1 MITKMAPTKAD
12 LNIISINCN
21 GYKANSLYTDKL
33 TKSYDCI
40 HLSETWL
47 SQSEFHLLHQYKKDF
62 HLILQPANRHEFGR
76 PFGGTALFL
85 RRKKFQ
91 KVDTIIMEDHLTAVK
106 TSHNNH
112 SLIVMGV
119 YLQSTNNKSD
129 YISTYTTQLATLTG
143 IIDQFNHIADPIILG
158 DFQCCPDKPTTT
170 RTAQPNTLSKHLSQF
185 ITDNNLT
192 PIDIVKGQGP
202 LYTYHHLSLPN
213 KSYIDH
219 ILIPSSLLNLVT
231 DTRVIQPDSMNTGD
245 HLPVSLTLTLTSN
258 DGVEPD
264 TTTDTIENDFIPNH
278 MWQNK
283 EFITLYRQRV
293 SESIKTHHT
302 KDTETILNELQTTLQ
317 NCAAE
322 CYTTYQN
329 KFYNFPSK
337 PWWNDD
343 LRKARKNLQLMFN
356 TWRDE
361 GFPRLDSNV
370 SYNRYRFARKIFRTL
385 VKRAKYQATV
395 DHYINVEKLKRIKPT
410 SYWKEHLLLE
420 RTQTTAKEATKTMH
434 TE

>member
-1 MITKMAPTKAD
+1 MTATTTGQHQTTTTQDIATIDMITKMAPTKAD

-158 DFQCCPDKPTTT
+158 DFNAVLINQQQQEQRNPTPF
-170 RTAQPNTLSKHLSQF
+170 QNISPNS
-185 ITDNNLT
+185 
-192 PIDIVKGQGP
+192 
-202 LYTYHHLSLPN
+202 
-213 KSYIDH
+213 
-219 ILIPSSLLNLVT
+219 
-231 DTRVIQPDSMNTGD
+231 
-245 HLPVSLTLTLTSN
+245 
-258 DGVEPD
+258 
-264 TTTDTIENDFIPNH
+264 
-278 MWQNK
+278 
-283 EFITLYRQRV
+283 
-293 SESIKTHHT
+293 
-302 KDTETILNELQTTLQ
+302 
-317 NCAAE
+317 
-322 CYTTYQN
+322 
-329 KFYNFPSK
+329 
-337 PWWNDD
+337 
-343 LRKARKNLQLMFN
+343 
-356 TWRDE
+356 
-361 GFPRLDSNV
+361 
-370 SYNRYRFARKIFRTL
+370 
-385 VKRAKYQATV
+385 
-395 DHYINVEKLKRIKPT
+395 
-410 SYWKEHLLLE
+410 
-420 RTQTTAKEATKTMH
+420 
-434 TE
+434 

>member
-202 LYTYHHLSLPN
+202 PP
-213 KSYIDH
+213 
-219 ILIPSSLLNLVT
+219 ILTKQVLHRPH
-231 DTRVIQPDSMNTGD
+231 PDSIIIAE
-245 HLPVSLTLTLTSN
+245 PSN
-258 DGVEPD
+258 RHPCH
-264 TTTDTIENDFIPNH
+264 TT
-278 MWQNK
+278 
-283 EFITLYRQRV
+283 R
-293 SESIKTHHT
+293 
-302 KDTETILNELQTTLQ
+302 LNEH
-317 NCAAE
+317 
-322 CYTTYQN
+322 
-329 KFYNFPSK
+329 
-337 PWWNDD
+337 W
-343 LRKARKNLQLMFN
+343 
-356 TWRDE
+356 
-361 GFPRLDSNV
+361 
-370 SYNRYRFARKIFRTL
+370 
-385 VKRAKYQATV
+385 
-395 DHYINVEKLKRIKPT
+395 
-410 SYWKEHLLLE
+410 
-420 RTQTTAKEATKTMH
+420 
-434 TE
+434 